1 MVDIGRGNVRNA
13 QFSTI
18 HAPRSMG
25 RFGLEAIHRC
35 AGYEGPLW
43 AESSY
48 SNSTASLNC
57 SAFTS
62 I

>member
-25 RFGLEAIHRC
+25 RFELTAAIRR
-35 AGYEGPLW
+35 A
-43 AESSY
+43 
-48 SNSTASLNC
+48 
-57 SAFTS
+57 
-62 I
+62 